1 MYTSLIQT
9 ILDILYFVNYRCII
23 GERIICKNE
32 YEYIYLTSIFKSNT
46 NTCIYVSAKTD
57 TCLQN
62 MWTSESSARRRSR
75 T

>member
-46 NTCIYVSAKTD
+46 ITCIYVSAKTD
-57 TCLQN
+57 TN
-62 MWTSESSARRRSR
+62 IVS
-75 T
+75 